1 MPVFLFHTQR
11 TIEIVADSEE
21 EASKQ
26 VQAELHRDETIL
38 SMDDPVEEEPKL
50 VW

>member
-11 TIEIVADSEE
+11 TIEIVADTEE
-21 EASKQ
+21 KANHQ
-26 VQAELHRDETIL
+26 MQAELHPGEIVL
-38 SMDDPVEEEPKL
+38 SMDEPVEEEPKL